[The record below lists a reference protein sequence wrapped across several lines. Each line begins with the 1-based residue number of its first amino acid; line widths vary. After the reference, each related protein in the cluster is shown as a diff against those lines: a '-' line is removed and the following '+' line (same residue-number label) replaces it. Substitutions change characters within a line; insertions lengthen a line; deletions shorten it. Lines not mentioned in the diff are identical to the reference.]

1 VRFRHVYH
9 HVSNSPSTPTSTYI
23 HTDAPTCVVC
33 PKIPELDSANSHVCK
48 HRSLPVGT
56 TTYATCGLQGS
67 LHNATAEAA
76 LAHHTQY
83 SSGDDTNAD
92 GAAGDSASR
101 DVCSSVGGD
110 DALGDRGVQS
120 SQTRAVRRS
129 NDVLALR
136 LKVSE
141 LERMVRGSFQGLQG
155 GRVGGGGRPDSGGEG
170 GCRGVSTDNVV
181 NSASS
186 SRSHLVEGRGQ
197 GGGHVAADEVSRM
210 EERLAMLEEKHRK
223 REQELQTLVAQAR
236 AQV

>member
-1 VRFRHVYH
+1 
-9 HVSNSPSTPTSTYI
+9 VSRVSPCEHLSLHTNFDI
-23 HTDAPTCVVC
+23 HSYRCSNLRGVS
-33 PKIPELDSANSHVCK
+33 KDSANRFHKLSHVQA
-48 HRSLPVGT
+48 SLSPCGYS
-56 TTYATCGLQGS
+56 TYATCGPQGS

-83 SSGDDTNAD
+83 SSGDDTNED
-92 GAAGDSASR
+92 GGAGDSASR

-110 DALGDRGVQS
+110 DALGDRGMQS
-120 SQTRAVRRS
+120 SQKGAVRRS

-170 GCRGVSTDNVV
+170 ECRGVETDNGVH
-181 NSASS
+181 SASS
-186 SRSHLVEGRGQ
+186 SRSHLVKGRVQ

-210 EERLAMLEEKHRK
+210 EVRLAMLEEKHRK